1 MLKRFLLRTS
11 CAAVL
16 ATALATAGLA
26 DTIRLKDGSLIKG
39 TIVAFKGG
47 KFVVAIGE
55 GSRRREMSFYAD
67 EIDSIQF
74 DSADQTVATRTTA
87 SYSRPTTEDS
97 TPSKSYKVVTTNGA
111 NSGKTTPQRTNPV
124 ASATPKPS
132 SNPSTDDDN
141 DVVTVPASK
150 PQASTPPVL
159 GDKGYSRPA
168 AGYGKP
174 VELNVKVLADDTANG
189 WTNSGWVVKRGQRIR
204 VTGVGSIS
212 LGKGKTTAPSGLSEI
227 DDSGKLM
234 KSVPTGALI
243 AVIGDD
249 NNDFIYI
256 GQEREFTASRDGALF
271 LGVNEGDLSDN
282 SGAFDVKIE
291 ILP

>member
-1 MLKRFLLRTS
+1 MLKRSLLRALFTV
-11 CAAVL
+11 VL
-16 ATALATAGLA
+16 ATTLASAGIA

-55 GSRRREMSFYAD
+55 GTRRREMSFYAD

-74 DSADQTVATRTTA
+74 DSADPTFASRTTA
-87 SYSRPTTEDS
+87 SYSRPSSDDS
-97 TPSKSYKVVTTNGA
+97 TNSKTYKVVTTGGPT
-111 NSGKTTPQRTNPV
+111 SGKNTSQRPNPV
-124 ASATPKPS
+124 TSSTPKPTA
-132 SNPSTDDDN
+132 NPNTN
-141 DVVTVPASK
+141 DGDVAGTTTITK
-150 PQASTPPVL
+150 PQATAPPVL
-159 GDKGYSRPA
+159 SDKGYSRPA

-174 VELNVKVLADDTANG
+174 IEVNVKVLADDTANG

-204 VTGVGSIS
+204 ITGTGNIS
-212 LGKGKTTAPSGLSEI
+212 LGKGKSTAPSGLSDLE
-227 DDSGKLM
+227 DGGKLM

-256 GQEREFTASRDGALF
+256 GQEREFTAARDGALF
-271 LGVNEGDLSDN
+271 LGVNEGELGDN
-282 SGAFDVKIE
+282 SGSFEVKIE

>member
-1 MLKRFLLRTS
+1 MLKRLLLRTS

-16 ATALATAGLA
+16 AAALASAGLA

-74 DSADQTVATRTTA
+74 DSADQSVATRTTA
-87 SYSRPTTEDS
+87 GYSRPAPEDS
-97 TPSKSYKVVTTNGA
+97 TPSKSYKVVTTDRA
-111 NSGKTTPQRTNPV
+111 NSGKPAPQRTNPV
-124 ASATPKPS
+124 PSSTPKPAAI
-132 SNPSTDDDN
+132 PADDGD
-141 DVVTVPASK
+141 DVATTTATK
-150 PQASTPPVL
+150 PQVTSPPVL

-174 VELNVKVLADDTANG
+174 IELNVKVLADDTANG

-204 VTGVGSIS
+204 VTAAGNVS
-212 LGKGKTTAPSGLSEI
+212 LGKGKTTPPSGLSDL
-227 DDSGKLM
+227 DDNGKLM

-256 GQEREFTASRDGALF
+256 GQEREFTAVRDGALF

-282 SGAFDVKIE
+282 SGTFDVKVE

>member
-1 MLKRFLLRTS
+1 MLKGFLLRTS
-11 CAAVL
+11 CAALL
-16 ATALATAGLA
+16 AAALASTGIA

-47 KFVVAIGE
+47 KFVVAIGD
-55 GSRRREMSFYAD
+55 GARRREMSFYAD

-74 DSADQTVATRTTA
+74 DSADPTFASRTTA
-87 SYSRPTTEDS
+87 SYSRSASDDS
-97 TPSKSYKVVTTNGA
+97 TNSKTYKVVTTNGPS
-111 NSGKTTPQRTNPV
+111 SGKNPPQRTSPV
-124 ASATPKPS
+124 TSSTPKPTA
-132 SNPSTDDDN
+132 NPNIN
-141 DVVTVPASK
+141 DGDVAGTTTTANPRVT
-150 PQASTPPVL
+150 TPPVL
-159 GDKGYSRPA
+159 SDKGNSRPA

-174 VELNVKVLADDTANG
+174 IEVNVKVLADDTANG

-204 VTGVGSIS
+204 ITGTGSVS
-212 LGKGKTTAPSGLSEI
+212 LGKGKSTLPSGLSDLE
-227 DDSGKLM
+227 DGGKLM

-256 GQEREFTASRDGALF
+256 GQEREFTAARDGALF
-271 LGVNEGDLSDN
+271 LGVNEGELSDN
-282 SGAFDVKIE
+282 SGSFDVKIE

>member
-16 ATALATAGLA
+16 AAALASAGLA

-55 GSRRREMSFYAD
+55 GVRRREMSFYAD

-74 DSADQTVATRTTA
+74 DSADQTLASRTTA
-87 SYSRPTTEDS
+87 SYSRSAPDDS
-97 TPSKSYKVVTTNGA
+97 NNSKTYKVVTTNGS
-111 NSGKTTPQRTNPV
+111 NSGKSTPQRPNPV
-124 ASATPKPS
+124 TSSTPKPA
-132 SNPSTDDDN
+132 NPSTDDG
-141 DVVTVPASK
+141 DVVTTTTTK
-150 PQASTPPVL
+150 PQVTTPPVL
-159 GDKGYSRPA
+159 SDKGTSRPA

-174 VELNVKVLADDTANG
+174 IEVNVKVLADDTANG

-204 VTGVGSIS
+204 ITGVGNIS
-212 LGKGKTTAPSGLSEI
+212 LGKGKSTAPSGLSDIE
-227 DDSGKLM
+227 DGSKLM

-249 NNDFIYI
+249 NND
-256 GQEREFTASRDGALF
+256 
-271 LGVNEGDLSDN
+271 
-282 SGAFDVKIE
+282 
-291 ILP
+291 